1 MNELDALIT
10 LVAILLMFMVMG
22 AQGYMLGNLLM
33 GKLLECYDVYQIRKI
48 PNALMVE
55 FGYCTSFNSCERV
68 TKLSIENARKWER
81 G

>member
-1 MNELDALIT
+1 MNDLIDISVAALMLT
-10 LVAILLMFMVMG
+10 VMG
-22 AQGYMLGNLLM
+22 VQCYMF
-33 GKLLECYDVYQIRKI
+33 GKLLTGKLFECYDVYQIQRI

-68 TKLSIENARKWER
+68 TELSIENARKWER